1 MEQVPKQG
9 QEKENS
15 SFSNLRFRLHEVIF
29 EADTPLGK
37 IFDIV
42 LITSIVLSVIFVMLD
57 SVSSI
62 RGQYGSQLYLAEWFF
77 TILFTLEYI
86 LRLYCVGNRLKYA
99 TSFFGAVD
107 LIAIVPTYLS
117 LLVPGSQYFLVVRLL
132 RILRIFRVLK
142 LAHYVGESAL
152 LAQALVASRRKIFV
166 FLLTVLT
173 LVTILGSLM
182 YLVEGE
188 ENGFSSIPKSI
199 YWAIVTI
206 TTVGYGDVAPTT
218 DLGRFI
224 ASIIM
229 IIGYSIIAI
238 PTGIVTVEFANAFKK
253 NLSTQLCIHCN
264 ADGHD
269 TDAKYCKYCGSAI
282 NPKI

>member
-1 MEQVPKQG
+1 MNNKPD
-9 QEKENS
+9 NN
-15 SFSNLRFRLHEVIF
+15 SFSALRFRLHEIIF

-37 IFDIV
+37 IFDIF

-57 SVSSI
+57 SVKSVRVQI
-62 RGQYGSQLYLAEWFF
+62 GQQLYLAEWFF
-77 TILFTLEYI
+77 TILFTVEYV

-99 TSFFGAVD
+99 TSFFGVVD
-107 LIAIVPTYLS
+107 LIAIIPTYLS
-117 LLVPGSQYFLVVRLL
+117 LLIPGSQYFLVVRLL

-142 LAHYVGESAL
+142 LANYVGESAL
-152 LAQALVASRRKIFV
+152 LAQALLASRRKIFI

-188 ENGFSSIPKSI
+188 ENGYTSIPKSI

-206 TTVGYGDVAPTT
+206 TTVGYGDISPST
-218 DLGRFI
+218 DLGRLL
-224 ASIIM
+224 ASVIM

-253 NLSTQLCIHCN
+253 NISTQVCLHCN

-269 TDAKYCKYCGSAI
+269 TDAKYCKFCGSEI
-282 NPKI
+282 NPKV